1 LRIEN
6 YFPRLPVSPSPRLPV
21 SPSPHPLIPITMTTL
36 PKLVPMD
43 EYNQKLLAA
52 VHPPDWVDPQPQA
65 IYDLVVIGA
74 GTAGLVVAAGAAGL
88 GLGLKIALIER
99 NLMGGDCLNVGC
111 VPSKTIIRSA
121 RTIGEIWRGRE
132 LGIGVDNIDIDFGA
146 VMARMRRI
154 RADISHADS
163 AARFASLGIDVFLGD
178 GKFVSQDTITVNDRV
193 LKFKKA
199 VIATGTRAVMPDI
212 PGLKEAGY
220 LTNETVFSLVERPQ
234 RLAII
239 GGGPIGC
246 ELAQTFRRLGCE
258 VILLHRGSRLLSKE
272 DPDASEILQQIL
284 IKEGVE
290 LLLDCQ
296 LQQVS
301 TTESG
306 KTLTYTSKGRS
317 GSISVDEILIGA
329 GRKPNIEN
337 LNLTAAGVAS
347 DAKGVQVND
356 FLQTTNPKIFAAGD
370 VCMKWQFTHAADA
383 AARIVIKNTL
393 FSPFGL
399 GKTKLSSLVMPWVTY
414 TDPEIAHVGM
424 SIEDAQQ
431 AGIEFS
437 TIKILMSTVDRAIAD
452 GETEG
457 FVKIIHRQG
466 SDEILGAT
474 IVSSHAGESISH
486 ITTAMVNKLGLGKL
500 SNTIQP
506 YPTQAD
512 GIKKAADA
520 YRKTLLTPRNQKL
533 LGLLT
538 KFS

>member
-1 LRIEN
+1 
-6 YFPRLPVSPSPRLPV
+6 
-21 SPSPHPLIPITMTTL
+21 MTPA

-43 EYNQKLLAA
+43 EYNQKLLAE

-65 IYDLVVIGA
+65 VYDLVVIGA

-132 LGIGVDNIDIDFGA
+132 LGIDVDNFNIDFGA
-146 VMARMRRI
+146 VMERMRRI
-154 RADISHADS
+154 RSDISHADS
-163 AARFASLGIDVFLGD
+163 ASRFASLGIDVFLGD
-178 GKFVSQDTITVNDRV
+178 GQFVSQDTISVNDRS

-199 VIATGTRAVMPDI
+199 VIATGTRAVTPDI

-220 LTNETVFSLVERPQ
+220 LTNETVFSLIERPQ
-234 RLAII
+234 RLAVI

-258 VILLHRGSRLLSKE
+258 VILFHRGSRLLSKE
-272 DPDASEILQQIL
+272 DPDASEILQQVL
-284 IKEGVE
+284 AKEGVK
-290 LLLDCQ
+290 LVLDSQ

-301 TTESG
+301 KTDAG
-306 KTLTYTSKGRS
+306 KTLTY
-317 GSISVDEILIGA
+317 SIDGKSESIAVDEILIGA

-337 LNLTAAGVAS
+337 LNLDAVGVAS
-347 DAKGVQVND
+347 DAKGVRVND
-356 FLQTTNPKIFAAGD
+356 FLQTTNSKIFAAGD

-431 AGIEFS
+431 AGIEFG
-437 TIKILMSTVDRAIAD
+437 TIKILMSNVDRSIAD
-452 GETEG
+452 GETDG

-486 ITTAMVNKLGLGKL
+486 ITTAMVNKIGLSKL